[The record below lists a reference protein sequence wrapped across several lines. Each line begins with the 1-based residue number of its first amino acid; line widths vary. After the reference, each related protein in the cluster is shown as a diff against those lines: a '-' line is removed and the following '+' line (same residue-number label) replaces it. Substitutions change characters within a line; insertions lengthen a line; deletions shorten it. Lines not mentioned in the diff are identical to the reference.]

1 MDLETRIAALDA
13 DMSIV
18 KTDVAVIRSN
28 YVTKSELADV
38 RATLAIISANY
49 VTRENLAVVAGELDR
64 IRTDLKNHY
73 ATKADLKEAVDALT
87 WKMYGF
93 GTALCTALVS
103 AVYFIAR
110 NVQP

>member
-1 MDLETRIAALDA
+1 MDLETRICALEV

-28 YVTKSELADV
+28 YVTKDELADV
-38 RATLAIISANY
+38 KATLAVISANY
-49 VTRENLAVVAGELDR
+49 VTREDLAVVAGDIER
-64 IRTDLKNHY
+64 IQADLQNHY
-73 ATKADLKEAVDALT
+73 ATKADLKDAIEKLI

-93 GTALCTALVS
+93 GAALVA